1 MKKRIMAL
9 IVAAIMLLTAVPSLA
24 DVDKKE
30 MVYVL
35 ANASGEAT
43 DIVVSERLYNRDSL
57 DTLEDVSRLSG
68 IENLSGDQTFTQDGD
83 KIVWNANGSEIR
95 YEGHSSEDLPFSVA
109 FHYTLDGV
117 EMTPAELAGKSGH
130 LEMTIDYASK
140 LTGDAEINGKTETLP
155 IPFLMA
161 TVMLAEEDVFS
172 NIEVTNGRV
181 LNVGDRTL
189 VLCYGLPGLADAL
202 RNGVDAGSDD
212 FDLDFD
218 EIPSCAVIS
227 ADVTNFSFGGTYTLV
242 ASSSVADEETED
254 GEFSLNFNLDEISD
268 ELRDAMTQLMDGSSD
283 LYDGL
288 KELLDGT
295 QDLYDGLSEIDENS
309 AALTDGAR
317 QVLDTVLETANDT
330 LAESKDDFARLGI
343 TLNTLTI
350 DNYASEIDR
359 LQTEMLNNL
368 EDYVIEQADKKLAS
382 KVDEAVKAEVVKQV
396 NAAAREQVTEKVTE
410 AVKAQVREQVNAAVR
425 AKVEAAVRNPDD
437 ATLNATVDAQMN
449 SDDVK
454 AQIAQNIDAQM
465 ASDDVKAL
473 IEQKIDENLKSD
485 AVQAQI
491 DAKVAS
497 DYEPAIRDGV
507 QQAWN
512 GAYEQ
517 IKADYYD
524 TIKAQVTE
532 AVRAKAA
539 ETLKDSVP
547 EDGSMTLDQLVD
559 AHMAKEETQ
568 QAIEAEVNNQITAL
582 TNQNVNTEQLIADKL
597 AETRTQV
604 EAYVREN
611 TIRPQVEAAVKDE
624 VTKQVTAAA
633 RQKVVDAIRGMS
645 DEQVKAIV
653 DQKMADPEITA
664 QADAAFEEQMA
675 SDSVK
680 AIISK
685 NVDEQMKTDDVKAL
699 INKNI
704 DEQMKST
711 KVKNI
716 ISEQMTVNR
725 KSKEYLDGVAEA
737 LEENGKNGA
746 AYQALVKLRQTMD
759 DIHTFYQGVVDYT
772 DAVGQ
777 AKDGALKLNDG
788 ASQLCD
794 GMGELRD
801 GLTEFNEKA
810 IDKLLAFIDDDLPG
824 LKDRVQAVIDLARGY
839 NSYAG
844 IAEGQTGSVQFI
856 IRTEGV

>member
-68 IENLSGDQTFTQDGD
+68 IENLSGDETFTQDGD
-83 KIVWNANGSEIR
+83 KLVWNANGSEIR
-95 YEGHSSEDLPFSVA
+95 YEGHSTEELPFSVA

-130 LEMTIDYASK
+130 LEMTIDYTSN
-140 LTGDAEINGKTETLP
+140 LTGEAEINGQTETLP

-172 NIEVTNGRV
+172 NLQVTNGRV
-181 LNVGDRTL
+181 LEVGDRTL

-202 RNGVDAGSDD
+202 KSGVTSDEVD
-212 FDLDFD
+212 ISFDD
-218 EIPSCAVIS
+218 IPSSAVVS
-227 ADVTNFSFGGTYTLV
+227 ADVTDFSFGGTYTLV
-242 ASSSVADEETED
+242 ASSSVADEETGD
-254 GEFSLNFNLDEISD
+254 GELSLSFDEISS
-268 ELRDAMTQLMDGSSD
+268 ELTDAMSQLMDGSSD

-295 QDLYDGLSEIDENS
+295 QDLYDGLSEIDANS

-317 QVLDTVLETANDT
+317 QVLDTVLETANET
-330 LAESKDDFARLGI
+330 LAESEGDFAKLGI

-368 EDYVIEQADKKLAS
+368 EDYVIEQADKKLTA
-382 KVDEAVKAEVVKQV
+382 KVDDAVKNEVAKKVK
-396 NAAAREQVTEKVTE
+396 AAAREQVTEKVTE
-410 AVKAQVREQVNAAVR
+410 AVEAQVREQVNAAVR
-425 AKVEAAVRNPDD
+425 AKIEAAVRNPDD
-437 ATLNATVDAQMN
+437 ATLNASVDAQMN

-454 AQIAQNIDAQM
+454 AQIAQNIEAQM

-473 IEQKIDENLKSD
+473 IEQKIDETLKSD
-485 AVQAQI
+485 DVQAQI

-497 DYEPAIRDGV
+497 DYEQAIRDGV

-517 IKADYYD
+517 IKAGYYD

-532 AVRAKAA
+532 AVRAQAA
-539 ETLKDSVP
+539 ETLKSSVP
-547 EDGSMTLDQLVD
+547 EDGSVTLDQLVD
-559 AHMAKEETQ
+559 AYMAKDETQ

-597 AETRTQV
+597 AEARAQV

-624 VTKQVTAAA
+624 VTRQVTAAA
-633 RQKVVDAIRGMS
+633 RQKVIDTIRGMS
-645 DEQVKAIV
+645 DEQVNAIV
-653 DQKMADPEITA
+653 DQKMADPEIIA
-664 QADAAFEEQMA
+664 QAEAAFNEQMA
-675 SDSVK
+675 SDDVK
-680 AIISK
+680 NII
-685 NVDEQMKTDDVKAL
+685 NQNIDEQMKSDDVKAL

-704 DEQMKST
+704 NEQMKSSN
-711 KVKNI
+711 VKNI
-716 ISEQMTVNR
+716 ISEQITVNR
-725 KSKEYLDGVAEA
+725 KSKEYLDGVSEA

-788 ASQLCD
+788 ASQLYD
-794 GMGELRD
+794 GMGELKD

-810 IDKLLAFIDDDLPG
+810 IDKLLAFIDEDLPS
-824 LKDRVQAVIDLARGY
+824 LKDHAQAVIDMARGY
-839 NSYAG
+839 TSYAG
-844 IAEGQTGSVQFI
+844 IAESQTGSVQFI
-856 IRTEGV
+856 VRTEGV